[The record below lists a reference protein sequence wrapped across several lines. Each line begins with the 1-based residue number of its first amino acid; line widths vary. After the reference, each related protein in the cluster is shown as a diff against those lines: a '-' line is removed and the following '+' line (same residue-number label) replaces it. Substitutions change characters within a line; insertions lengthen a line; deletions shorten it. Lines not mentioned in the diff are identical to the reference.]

1 MLIKEVVFAFIEE
14 KPIWIVNPIG
24 SRGEMKF
31 WAELFC
37 EYALTLLR
45 LHGAYL
51 ILTTMN
57 IAANLFDA
65 HSIVGD
71 LGLIGIL
78 AIIFSETG
86 LLIGLAFPGDSLLF
100 IAGIAA
106 SSAGAE
112 ILGGASLDPLAVF
125 IGALLAAISGSQF
138 GYFLGNRYGRKLF
151 DRPNGRFFTQERVAQ
166 TERWL
171 TKYGIGKALIL
182 ARFIPFVRTLI
193 NPTVGIIGY
202 PAGTFF
208 FWNCIGALIWTQGV
222 LGAGFIL
229 GNRISGSVD
238 KYLLP
243 IVGLIIIISVLPVVI
258 EVLKEWR
265 TKRHLS

>member
-1 MLIKEVVFAFIEE
+1 
-14 KPIWIVNPIG
+14 
-24 SRGEMKF
+24 
-31 WAELFC
+31 
-37 EYALTLLR
+37 
-45 LHGAYL
+45 
-51 ILTTMN
+51 MN
-57 IAANLFDA
+57 AAANLFDA

-71 LGLIGIL
+71 LGLVGIL

-112 ILGGASLDPLAVF
+112 ILGGASLDALPLF
-125 IGALLAAISGSQF
+125 IGAFLSAVVGSQF
-138 GYFLGNRYGRKLF
+138 GHFLGDRYGRKLF

-202 PAGTFF
+202 PARKFF
-208 FWNCIGALIWTQGV
+208 LWNVVGALIWTQGV
-222 LGAGFIL
+222 IGAGYIL

-243 IVGLIIIISVLPVVI
+243 IVGLIILISVLPVAL

-265 TKRHLS
+265 TKRDLS